1 MFDGIFK
8 PLAIV
13 LGGFLDIIFNG
24 LSAMGISKIGVAI
37 VVITFLI
44 KLAMLPLTFSQQK
57 TAKINQL
64 MQPEIKAVKGKY
76 KGRNDTASMQRQQE
90 EIKAVYEKYG
100 ISQTG
105 GCVQLLIQI
114 PILFALF
121 QVFRNIPLYVNKI
134 KVPLLGVFGAIQ
146 GDSNFLSIMNDKF
159 GGVNWEAQ
167 DDALNALN
175 AFSAEQWNSLKELFP
190 ANADLISE
198 ASAKVL
204 NMNHIFGV
212 NITVAPSQV
221 WGIAILIP
229 ICAGIAQF
237 ISAKLGQSTTAAD
250 QGSKITQTI
259 MLFMMPVISVVIAF
273 RSPAGLGI
281 YWTATAV
288 FQAIFQVFIN
298 RHYKKLT
305 ADEVIQKAL
314 EKKRKKMEKRGTS
327 QESVIRGASLKT
339 RNLDYDSSEASK
351 DNSIRAKATFATSTK
366 VKAKNVKTD
375 DAKSPDKPPDTKPKD
390 TGPKESGG
398 QGAKPQTESKP
409 PDSGGKKLFGKKK
422 KQDGRS
428 LRDIAGSVNK
438 VNEDRNSGK
447 SKKKRK

>member
-8 PLAIV
+8 PLAIL

-24 LSAMGISKIGVAI
+24 LSSMGISKIGVAI

-64 MQPEIKAVKGKY
+64 MQPEIKAVRGKY
-76 KGRNDTASMQRQQE
+76 KGRNDTISMQRQQE

-105 GCVQLLIQI
+105 GCIQLVIQI

-121 QVFRNIPLYVNKI
+121 QVFRNIPLYVSKL
-134 KVPLLGVFGAIQ
+134 KTPLLGVFGAIQ

-159 GGVNWEAQ
+159 GGVNWEVQ
-167 DDALNALN
+167 DNAVNALN
-175 AFSAEQWNSLKELFP
+175 AFSADQWNTLKELFP
-190 ANADLISE
+190 ANADLISD
-198 ASAKVL
+198 ASRTVM

-288 FQAIFQVFIN
+288 FQAIFQIFIN

-305 ADEVIQKAL
+305 TDEVIQKAL
-314 EKKRKKMEKRGTS
+314 EKKRKKMEKRGAS

-339 RNLDYDSSEASK
+339 RNLDYDSSGS
-351 DNSIRAKATFATSTK
+351 DNSIRAKATFATSSK

-375 DAKSPDKPPDTKPKD
+375 DNVSQEKPPDTRPK
-390 TGPKESGG
+390 GGGG
-398 QGAKPQTESKP
+398 QSTKAQTESKP

-428 LRDIAGSVNK
+428 LRDIAGSVNNVSSDNK
-438 VNEDRNSGK
+438 GK
-447 SKKKRK
+447 AKKKRK

>member
-8 PLAIV
+8 PIAIV

-24 LSAMGISKIGVAI
+24 LSVMGISKIGIAI
-37 VVITFLI
+37 VVITFII

-64 MQPEIKAVKGKY
+64 MQPEIKAIKGKY
-76 KGRNDTASMQRQQE
+76 RGRNDTVSMQRQQE
-90 EIKAVYEKYG
+90 ETKAVYEKYG

-105 GCVQLLIQI
+105 GCIQLLIQM
-114 PILFALF
+114 PILFALY
-121 QVFRNIPLYVNKI
+121 QVFRNIPLYVSKL
-134 KVPLLGVFGAIQ
+134 KTPLLGVFGAIQ
-146 GDSNFLSIMNDKF
+146 GDSNFLSVMNDKF
-159 GGVNWEAQ
+159 GGVNWEST
-167 DDALNALN
+167 DDAVNALN
-175 AFSAEQWNSLKELFP
+175 AFSADQWNTLKDLFP

-198 ASAKVL
+198 TASKVM

-229 ICAGIAQF
+229 ICAGVAQF
-237 ISAKLGQSTTAAD
+237 ISAKLGQAPTQAD

-259 MLFMMPVISVVIAF
+259 MLFMMPVISVIIAF
-273 RSPAGLGI
+273 RVPAGLGI

-288 FQAIFQVFIN
+288 FTAIFQIFIN
-298 RHYKKLT
+298 RYYRNLT

-314 EKKRKKMEKRGTS
+314 EKKRKKMEKKGIS

-339 RNLDYDSSEASK
+339 RNLDYDNSGS
-351 DNSIRAKATFATSTK
+351 DNSIRAKATFATSSK
-366 VKAKNVKTD
+366 VKAKNVKVGDTN
-375 DAKSPDKPPDTKPKD
+375 SQNKPPDTRSKD
-390 TGPKESGG
+390 SGPKESGS
-398 QGAKPQTESKP
+398 QGTKAQTENKP

-422 KQDGRS
+422 KQNGPS
-428 LRDIAGSVNK
+428 IRDIAGSVNNVSSENK
-438 VNEDRNSGK
+438 GK
-447 SKKKRK
+447 AKKKRK

>member
-8 PLAIV
+8 PLALV

-24 LSAMGISKIGVAI
+24 LSSMGISKIGVAI

-76 KGRNDTASMQRQQE
+76 KGRNDTVSLQRQQE

-105 GCVQLLIQI
+105 GCIQLVIQM
-114 PILFALF
+114 PILFALY
-121 QVFRNIPLYVNKI
+121 QVFRNIPLYVSKL
-134 KVPLLGVFGAIQ
+134 KTPLMGVFGAIQ
-146 GDSNFLSIMNDKF
+146 GDSNFLSIMNEKF
-159 GGVNWEAQ
+159 GGVNWEVQ
-167 DDALNALN
+167 DDAVNALN
-175 AFSAEQWNSLKELFP
+175 AFSVDQWNTLKELFP

-198 ASAKVL
+198 TASKVM

-237 ISAKLGQSTTAAD
+237 ISAKLGQAPTQAD
-250 QGSKITQTI
+250 QGSKITQTV
-259 MLFMMPVISVVIAF
+259 MLFMMPVISVIIAF
-273 RSPAGLGI
+273 RVPAGLGI

-288 FQAIFQVFIN
+288 FTAIFQIFIN

-314 EKKRKKMEKRGTS
+314 EKKRKKMEKKGIS

-339 RNLDYDSSEASK
+339 KNLDYDNSGS

-366 VKAKNVKTD
+366 VKAKNIKAD
-375 DAKSPDKPPDTKPKD
+375 DTGSQNKPPDTGPKDTKPKD
-390 TGPKESGG
+390 GGG
-398 QGAKPQTESKP
+398 QETKAQTGNKP
-409 PDSGGKKLFGKKK
+409 PDSEGKKLFGKKK
-422 KQDGRS
+422 KQQDSQIGR
-428 LRDIAGSVNK
+428 AHV
-438 VNEDRNSGK
+438 
-447 SKKKRK
+447 